1 MSETSTRLPTWS
13 RVDAGGVRVPERT
26 LHLLRDLIHGKTGLF
41 YEDDR
46 LGLLLDRLS
55 PLVLERGFD
64 SMLDYYY
71 LLKYDEGTADDW
83 MRAVDALSVQ
93 ETYFWRELDQVR
105 ALVDVIVPRLVA
117 ARRRPLRIWSIPCA
131 TGEEPLSLAMALNEA
146 GWFGRAAIE
155 IHASDASRAALQRA
169 AAGLYG
175 ERAFRQ
181 LPQTLREKYFVREG
195 SQSRVAADLYARVT
209 SWSRVNAVSRDEVA
223 ARGTWDVIFCRNL
236 FIYFDSPTVQRVV
249 GTFAER
255 MPDGGYLCVGAAES
269 LLRLHTPFELED
281 VGGAYVYVARPAAP
295 AIRGSQS

>member
-1 MSETSTRLPTWS
+1 
-13 RVDAGGVRVPERT
+13 VPERT
-26 LHLLRDLIHGKTGLF
+26 LHLLRDLIHAKTGLF

-83 MRAVDALSVQ
+83 MRAIDALSVQ

-105 ALVDVIVPRLVA
+105 ALVDAIVPKLLVA
-117 ARRRPLRIWSIPCA
+117 HRRALRIWSIPCA
-131 TGEEPLSLAMALNEA
+131 TGEEPLSLAIALNEA
-146 GWFGRAAIE
+146 GWFGRASIE

-181 LPQTLREKYFVREG
+181 LPQALREKYFVREG
-195 SQSRVAADLYARVT
+195 NQSRVAPDLHARVT
-209 SWSRVNAVSRDEVA
+209 SWSRVNVVSREEVA

-249 GTFAER
+249 GTFAEM

-269 LLRLHTPFELED
+269 LLRLNTPFELED
-281 VGGAYVYVARPAAP
+281 VGGAYVYVARRPG
-295 AIRGSQS
+295 RTSQGNQS